1 VVTVARAFLRAVSRM
16 PSARAD
22 CWSCCSALARV
33 SDSRFWSAGT
43 RRPVVRK
50 GDVDGLAVVVDADVF
65 GFELREIDAG
75 DGLAVDDE
83 EEAVAG
89 EEVWEDGAGLGAFD
103 YGVDGV
109 DDGFEAVEALDTLD
123 DGGYGGVEGGG
134 AAGDGGGDS
143 SEDA

>member
-1 VVTVARAFLRAVSRM
+1 LR
-16 PSARAD
+16 
-22 CWSCCSALARV
+22 
-33 SDSRFWSAGT
+33 GGQ
-43 RRPVVRK
+43 

-65 GFELREIDAG
+65 GLQLREIDAG

-109 DDGFEAVEALDTLD
+109 DDGFEAVEALNALD
-123 DGGYGGVEGGG
+123 DGGTEVSKAEVRPVMAV
-134 AAGDGGGDS
+134 AARAKMPVVAWRRKTARAAAPRINES
-143 SEDA
+143 RTTKKVPEDRRSGP